1 MSTGYGIITQFI
13 LDEVTPLSFFPTFY
27 PSLLLSG
34 FLIYFGYGMWHSA
47 ERQRLLQAASNGGSS
62 KKHSKSDQAEV
73 GKEQESFI
81 CLEKY

>member
-13 LDEVTPLSFFPTFY
+13 VNEVTPLSFFPTFY
-27 PSLLLSG
+27 PSPLSSG
-34 FLIYFGYGMWHSA
+34 FLIYFGYGMWHSE

-62 KKHSKSDQAEV
+62 KKQSNQAEV
-73 GKEQESFI
+73 GKEQEGLI